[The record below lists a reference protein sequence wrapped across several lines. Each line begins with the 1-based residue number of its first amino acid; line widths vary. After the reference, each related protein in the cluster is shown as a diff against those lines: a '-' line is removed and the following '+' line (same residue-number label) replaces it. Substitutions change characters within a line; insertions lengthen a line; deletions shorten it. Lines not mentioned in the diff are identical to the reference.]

1 MQNQVL
7 FSAIFAVNM
16 SQKPDN
22 VVLKVEGMDC
32 TNCALGITRS
42 LEKKGFKNV
51 YTNFSTGEVTFE
63 SLKSDTEIPLA
74 KDTIHKL
81 GYTVVSE
88 EKQGRFSV
96 IEKKFAFTLPFTL
109 PLLLH
114 MFLPHE
120 HWLNN
125 PVVQII
131 LCLPVF
137 VLGFWHFGKSA
148 FNSLKAGVSN
158 MDVLIFIGSN
168 AAFFYSLA
176 GTFMHYGTHEVHNY
190 LFFETTATIISLV
203 LLGNVLE
210 HRSVKATTSA
220 ISELSKLRPEKAR
233 KIEGNA
239 IVEINTN
246 DIQKGDLLQINTGDK
261 VAVDGK
267 IISGS
272 CQVDESMI
280 TGESIP
286 VEKKEGDEL
295 IGGTILIEGAVK
307 MQAEK
312 VGKETMLSQIIEMVK
327 NAQQAKPELQKL
339 GDKISAIFVPV
350 VVAIAVITFILAH
363 FVFDISLQ
371 KALMNSVAVLVISC
385 PCAMGLATPTAVM
398 VGIGRAA
405 KNGILIKGGSTLE
418 ILAGIKKVV
427 FDKTGTLTTG
437 KFKIQNI
444 QLYSNISLSEVKS
457 ILLALEKHSS
467 HPIAKSL
474 TEQLS
479 KEQIPAKDLVSVSE
493 KKGVG
498 LLGEDK
504 LGNTYM
510 AGSSKILEHIK
521 DIKSHAIYLTVN
533 NQLVAGIDIT
543 DEIKE
548 SASVAI
554 NQLKANL
561 IQPVLLSGDR
571 KEKCIELSE
580 KLGITE
586 VYAEHTPEDKLKKI
600 EQLNNEVATAMVG
613 DGIND
618 APALAKA
625 SIGIS
630 LGGASQ
636 VAIQSAQVIIL
647 NANDLEKI
655 NQSILIGKHTLITI
669 KQNLFWAFFYNVLAI
684 PIAAMGF
691 LNPMIGA
698 LAMAFSDVVV
708 IGNSIRLRSK
718 KIK

>member
-1 MQNQVL
+1 
-7 FSAIFAVNM
+7 M

-63 SLKSDTEIPLA
+63 SFKADTEILLA
-74 KDTIHKL
+74 KDAIHKL

-96 IEKKFAFTLPFTL
+96 IEKKFVFTLPFTIS
-109 PLLLH
+109 LLLH
-114 MFLPHE
+114 MFAPFE
-120 HWLNN
+120 WLHH
-125 PVVQII
+125 PIVQLV
-131 LCLPVF
+131 LCIPVF
-137 VLGFWHFGKSA
+137 ILGFWHFGKSA
-148 FNSLKAGVSN
+148 FNSLKAGISN

-176 GTFMHYGTHEVHNY
+176 GTIMYYGTHQVHNY
-190 LFFETTATIISLV
+190 LFYETTATIITLV
-203 LLGNVLE
+203 LLGNVME
-210 HRSVKATTSA
+210 HRSVKSTTSA
-220 ISELSKLRPEKAR
+220 ISELSKLRPEKAK
-233 KIEGNA
+233 KIEGNS
-239 IVEINTN
+239 IVEINTA
-246 DIQKGDLLQINTGDK
+246 DIKQGDILQINTGDK

-267 IISGS
+267 IIRGA
-272 CQVDESMI
+272 CQIDESMI

-286 VEKKEGDEL
+286 VEKKEGDDL
-295 IGGTILIEGAVK
+295 IGGTILIEGTVQMK
-307 MQAEK
+307 AEK

-350 VVAIAVITFILAH
+350 VVAIAVITFLLA
-363 FVFDISLQ
+363 FFAFDIGLE
-371 KALMNSVAVLVISC
+371 KALMNSIAVLVISC

-418 ILAGIKKVV
+418 VLAGIKKVV

-437 KFKIQNI
+437 KFKIQQI
-444 QLYSNISLSEVKS
+444 KLYAHLNDAEVKS
-457 ILLALEKHSS
+457 ILLSLEKHSS

-474 TEQLS
+474 TQELS
-479 KEQIPAKDLVSVSE
+479 SENIKPLELISVNE
-493 KKGVG
+493 IKGVG
-498 LLGEDK
+498 LLGNDN
-504 LGNTYM
+504 LGNSYM
-510 AGSSKILEHIK
+510 VGSSKISDNNTIQYQH
-521 DIKSHAIYLTVN
+521 SVYLTLN
-533 NQLVAGIDIT
+533 HQLIAGIDIE
-543 DEIKE
+543 DEIKD
-548 SASVAI
+548 SALNTI
-554 NQLKANL
+554 TQLKNTS
-561 IQPVLLSGDR
+561 IQPILLSGDK
-571 KEKCIELSE
+571 KEKCISISE
-580 KLGITE
+580 KLGIDE
-586 VYAEHTPEDKLKKI
+586 VYAEFDPEQKLSKI
-600 EQLNNEVATAMVG
+600 ESLNAQEPTAMVG

-625 SIGIS
+625 AVGIS
-630 LGGASQ
+630 LGNASQ

-647 NANDLEKI
+647 NGQDLDKV
-655 NQSILIGKHTLITI
+655 NQAILIGKHTLITI
-669 KQNLFWAFFYNVLAI
+669 KQNLFWAFFYNVVAI
-684 PIAAMGF
+684 PIAAFGF

-698 LAMAFSDVVV
+698 LAMAFSDVIV

-718 KIK
+718 KLK

>member
-1 MQNQVL
+1 
-7 FSAIFAVNM
+7 M
-16 SQKPDN
+16 SQKPEN
-22 VVLKVEGMDC
+22 VILKVEGMDC
-32 TNCALGITRS
+32 TNCALGITRT

-63 SLKSDTEIPLA
+63 SIQSDKEIPLA
-74 KDTIHKL
+74 KQAIQQL

-88 EKQGRFSV
+88 EKQGNFTAV
-96 IEKKFAFTLPFTL
+96 EKKFAFTLPFTI

-125 PVVQII
+125 PLIQII
-131 LCLPVF
+131 LCIPVF
-137 VLGFWHFGKSA
+137 VVGILHFGKSA

-176 GTFMHYGTHEVHNY
+176 GTIMYYGTHQVHNY
-190 LFFETTATIISLV
+190 LFFETTATIITLV

-210 HRSVKATTSA
+210 HRSVKATTGA
-220 ISELSKLRPEKAR
+220 INELSKLRPEKAL
-233 KIEGNA
+233 KIEGST
-239 IVEINTN
+239 IIEINTN
-246 DIQKGDLLQINTGDK
+246 EIQKGDLLQINTGDK
-261 VAVDGK
+261 VAVDGI
-267 IISGS
+267 IISGT
-272 CQVDESMI
+272 CHVDESMI

-286 VEKKEGDEL
+286 VEKKSGDKL
-295 IGGTILIEGAVK
+295 IGGTILLEGAVK
-307 MQAEK
+307 MRAEK
-312 VGKETMLSQIIEMVK
+312 IGRETMLSQIIEMVK

-339 GDKISAIFVPV
+339 GDKISAIFVPI
-350 VVAIAVITFILAH
+350 VVAIAVITFILSH
-363 FVFDISLQ
+363 YIFDISLQ

-444 QLYSNISLSEVKS
+444 HLYSNISQNEVKS
-457 ILLALEKHSS
+457 ILLALEQHSS

-474 TEQLS
+474 TEQLNNE
-479 KEQIPAKDLVSVSE
+479 KILAKNLISVSE

-498 LLGEDK
+498 LIGRDDF
-504 LGNTYM
+504 GNTYM
-510 AGSSKILEHIK
+510 AGSAKILEHNFQIQ
-521 DIKSHAIYLTVN
+521 SHAVYLTIN
-533 NQLVAGIDIT
+533 KQLVAGIDLS
-543 DEIKE
+543 DDIKD
-548 SASVAI
+548 SAIAAI
-554 NQLKANL
+554 KNLKLNN
-561 IQPVLLSGDR
+561 IKPVLLSGDR
-571 KEKCIELSE
+571 KEKCMEIAAKLTIE
-580 KLGITE
+580 E
-586 VYAEHTPEDKLKKI
+586 VYAEQTPEDKLKKI
-600 EQLNNEVATAMVG
+600 ECLNNESPTAMVG

-625 SIGIS
+625 SVGIS
-630 LGGASQ
+630 LGEASQ

-647 NANDLEKI
+647 NSNDLDKV
-655 NQSILIGKHTLITI
+655 NQSILLGKHTLITI
-669 KQNLFWAFFYNVLAI
+669 KQNLFWAFFYNVIAI

-698 LAMAFSDVVV
+698 LAMAFSDIIV
-708 IGNSIRLRSK
+708 IGNSIRLRTK
-718 KIK
+718 KLK

>member
-1 MQNQVL
+1 
-7 FSAIFAVNM
+7 M

-42 LEKKGFKNV
+42 LEKKGLKNV
-51 YTNFSTGEVTFE
+51 YTNFNTGEVTFE
-63 SLKSDTEIPLA
+63 TYKSDTEIPLA
-74 KDTIHKL
+74 KDAIHKL
-81 GYTVVSE
+81 GYSVISE

-96 IEKKFAFTLPFTL
+96 IEKKFAFTLPFTI

-114 MFLPHE
+114 MFLPHG
-120 HWLNN
+120 WLHH
-125 PVVQII
+125 PIVQLV
-131 LCLPVF
+131 LCIPVF
-137 VLGFWHFGKSA
+137 ILGFWHFGKSA
-148 FNSLKAGVSN
+148 FNSLKVGVSN

-176 GTFMHYGTHEVHNY
+176 GTIMYYGTHEAHNY
-190 LFFETTATIISLV
+190 LFYETTATIITLV
-203 LLGNVLE
+203 LLGNVME
-210 HRSVKATTSA
+210 HRSVKSTTSA

-233 KIEGNA
+233 KIEVNS
-239 IVEINTN
+239 IIEINTT
-246 DIQKGDLLQINTGDK
+246 DIKQGDILQINTGDN

-286 VEKKEGDEL
+286 VEKKVGDEL
-295 IGGTILIEGAVK
+295 IGGTILIEGTVQ
-307 MQAEK
+307 MRAEK

-350 VVAIAVITFILAH
+350 VVAIAVITFLLA
-363 FVFDISLQ
+363 FFAFDIGLE
-371 KALMNSVAVLVISC
+371 KALMNSIAVLVISC

-405 KNGILIKGGSTLE
+405 KNGVLIKGGSTLE
-418 ILAGIKKVV
+418 VLAGIKKVV

-437 KFKIQNI
+437 KFKIQQI
-444 QLYSNISLSEVKS
+444 KLYSHINEADVKS
-457 ILLALEKHSS
+457 ILLSLEKHSS

-474 TEQLS
+474 TQELS
-479 KEQIPAKDLVSVSE
+479 SENIKPLELISVNE

-504 LGNTYM
+504 LGNSYM
-510 AGSSKILEHIK
+510 AGSSKIFDHKTIQYQHE
-521 DIKSHAIYLTVN
+521 IYLTMN
-533 NQLVAGIDIT
+533 NQLIAGIDIA
-543 DEIKE
+543 DEIKD
-548 SASVAI
+548 SALKTI
-554 NQLKANL
+554 TQLKNKS
-561 IQPVLLSGDR
+561 IQPILLSGDR
-571 KEKCIELSE
+571 KDKCISISK
-580 KLGITE
+580 KLDIDE
-586 VYAEHTPEDKLKKI
+586 IYAEFDPEQKLSKI
-600 EQLNNEVATAMVG
+600 ESLNTQEPTAMVG

-625 SIGIS
+625 AVGIS
-630 LGGASQ
+630 LGNASQ
-636 VAIQSAQVIIL
+636 VAIQSAQVVIL
-647 NANDLEKI
+647 NGQDLEKV
-655 NQSILIGKHTLITI
+655 NQAILIGKHTLITI
-669 KQNLFWAFFYNVLAI
+669 KQNLFWAFFYNVVAI
-684 PIAAMGF
+684 PIAAFGF

-698 LAMAFSDVVV
+698 LAMAFSDVIV
-708 IGNSIRLRSK
+708 IGNSIRLRTK
-718 KIK
+718 KLK

>member
-1 MQNQVL
+1 
-7 FSAIFAVNM
+7 M
-16 SQKPDN
+16 SQKPDI

-63 SLKSDTEIPLA
+63 SIKSENEIPLA
-74 KDTIHKL
+74 KETIHKL
-81 GYTVVSE
+81 GYIVVSE

-96 IEKKFAFTLPFTL
+96 IDKKFAFTLPFTI

-114 MFLPHE
+114 MFLPHG
-120 HWLNN
+120 WLHH
-125 PVVQII
+125 PIVQLA

-137 VLGFWHFGKSA
+137 ILGFVHFGKSA

-176 GTFMHYGTHEVHNY
+176 GTIIHYGTHEVHNF
-190 LFFETTATIISLV
+190 LFYETTATIISLV

-210 HRSVKATTSA
+210 HRSVKTTTNA

-233 KIEGNA
+233 KVEGNS
-239 IVEINTN
+239 IIEISTTEIKQG
-246 DIQKGDLLQINTGDK
+246 DILQINTGDK

-267 IISGS
+267 IVSGN

-286 VEKKEGDEL
+286 VDKKTGDEL
-295 IGGTILIEGAVK
+295 IGGTVIIEGTV
-307 MQAEK
+307 QLRAEK
-312 VGKETMLSQIIEMVK
+312 VGKETMLSKIIEMVK
-327 NAQQAKPELQKL
+327 NAQQSKPELQKL
-339 GDKISAIFVPV
+339 GDKISAVFVPI
-350 VVAIAVITFILAH
+350 VVAISIITFIAAY
-363 FVFDISLQ
+363 FIFGIELQ
-371 KALMNSVAVLVISC
+371 KALMNSIAVLVISC

-405 KNGILIKGGSTLE
+405 KNGVLIKGGSTLE
-418 ILAGIKKVV
+418 VLAGIKKIV

-444 QLYSNISLSEVKS
+444 NIYGRLSEAEIKS
-457 ILLALEKHSS
+457 ILLSIEKHSS

-474 TEQLS
+474 THVLNLENIQPIEL
-479 KEQIPAKDLVSVSE
+479 ATVSE

-498 LLGEDK
+498 LMGMDN
-504 LGNTYM
+504 LGNTFM
-510 AGSSKILEHIK
+510 VGSYKILENQKEFPKHSIYVTLNNLLIAGV
-521 DIKSHAIYLTVN
+521 DIE
-533 NQLVAGIDIT
+533 

-548 SASVAI
+548 TAITVI
-554 NQLKANL
+554 NQLKNNL

-571 KEKCIELSE
+571 KEKCVSISH
-580 KLGITE
+580 KLGIDE
-586 VYAEHTPEDKLKKI
+586 VYAEFSPEQKLTKI
-600 EQLNNEVATAMVG
+600 ESLNNESPTAMVG

-625 SIGIS
+625 AVGIS
-630 LGGASQ
+630 LGNASQ
-636 VAIQSAQVIIL
+636 VAIQSAQVVIL
-647 NANDLEKI
+647 NGNDLEKVI
-655 NQSILIGKHTLITI
+655 QAILIGKHTLITI
-669 KQNLFWAFFYNVLAI
+669 KQNLFWAFFYNVIAI
-684 PIAAMGF
+684 PIAALGF

-698 LAMAFSDVVV
+698 LAMAFSDIVV
-708 IGNSIRLRSK
+708 IGNSIRLRTK
-718 KIK
+718 KLK

>member
-1 MQNQVL
+1 MQNKDL
-7 FSAIFAVNM
+7 FSAIFANNM

-63 SLKSDTEIPLA
+63 SFTSESEIPLA
-74 KDTIHKL
+74 KETIHKL

-96 IEKKFAFTLPFTL
+96 IEKKFAFTLPFTI

-114 MFLPHE
+114 MFLPHG
-120 HWLNN
+120 WLHH
-125 PVVQII
+125 PIVQLI
-131 LCLPVF
+131 LCVPVF
-137 VLGFWHFGKSA
+137 ILGFWHFGKSA

-168 AAFFYSLA
+168 AAFFYSLS
-176 GTFMHYGTHEVHNY
+176 GTIMHYGTPEAHNY
-190 LFFETTATIISLV
+190 LFFETTATIITLV
-203 LLGNVLE
+203 LLGNVME
-210 HRSVKATTSA
+210 HRSVKSTTSA

-233 KIEGNA
+233 KVEGNT
-239 IVEINTN
+239 ILEINTS
-246 DIQKGDLLQINTGDK
+246 DIKQGDILQINTGDN

-267 IISGS
+267 ILSGT

-280 TGESIP
+280 SGESIP
-286 VEKKEGDEL
+286 VIKNEGDDL
-295 IGGTILIEGAVK
+295 IGGTILIEGSVR

-350 VVAIAVITFILAH
+350 VVAIAVVTFVLAY
-363 FVFDISLQ
+363 FAFDLGFQ
-371 KALMNSVAVLVISC
+371 KAIMNSIAVLVISC

-418 ILAGIKKVV
+418 VLASIKKVV

-437 KFKIQNI
+437 KFKIEQI
-444 QLYSNISLSEVKS
+444 KLYAHLNESEVKS
-457 ILLALEKHSS
+457 ILLSLEKHSS

-474 TEQLS
+474 TEELS
-479 KEQIPAKDLVSVSE
+479 NQQVKAIELNTVSE

-498 LLGEDK
+498 LLGDDS

-510 AGSSKILEHIK
+510 AGSAKILENIN
-521 DIKSHAIYLTVN
+521 IQNQHAIYLTLN
-533 NQLVAGIDIT
+533 NKLVAGIDIT

-548 SASVAI
+548 STQPTI
-554 NQLKANL
+554 NKLIHSQ

-571 KEKCIELSE
+571 KEKCIALSE
-580 KLGITE
+580 KLGINE
-586 VYAEHTPEDKLKKI
+586 VYAEYNPEQKLEKI
-600 EQLNNEVATAMVG
+600 ESLNNQTPTAMVG

-625 SIGIS
+625 SVGVS
-630 LGGASQ
+630 LGNASK
-636 VAIQSAQVIIL
+636 VAIQSAQVVIL
-647 NANDLEKI
+647 NGNDLEKV
-655 NQSILIGKHTLITI
+655 NESILIGKHTLTTI
-669 KQNLFWAFFYNVLAI
+669 KQNLFWAFFYNVVAI

-698 LAMAFSDVVV
+698 LAMAFSDVIV
-708 IGNSIRLRSK
+708 IGNSIRLRTK
-718 KIK
+718 KLK

>member
-1 MQNQVL
+1 
-7 FSAIFAVNM
+7 M

-22 VVLKVEGMDC
+22 IVLKVEGMDC

-51 YTNFSTGEVTFE
+51 YTNFSTGEVTFDT
-63 SLKSDTEIPLA
+63 LKSETEIPLA

-81 GYTVVSE
+81 GYTVVSQ
-88 EKQGRFSV
+88 EKQGRFSA

-114 MFLPHE
+114 MFVPHS
-120 HWLNN
+120 HWLNH
-125 PVVQII
+125 PLVQII
-131 LCLPVF
+131 LCIPVF
-137 VLGFWHFGKSA
+137 VLGFWHFGRSA
-148 FNSLKAGVSN
+148 FNSLKAGISN
-158 MDVLIFIGSN
+158 MDVLIFIGTN

-176 GTFMHYGTHEVHNY
+176 GTIMFYGTHEVHNY
-190 LFFETTATIISLV
+190 LFFETTATIITLV
-203 LLGNVLE
+203 LLGNVME
-210 HRSVKATTSA
+210 HRSVKSTTSA

-233 KIEGNA
+233 KVEGNL
-239 IVEINTN
+239 IVEINTS
-246 DIQKGDLLQINTGDK
+246 DIKQGDILQINTGDN

-267 IISGS
+267 IISGT

-280 TGESIP
+280 SGESIP
-286 VEKKEGDEL
+286 VLKNVGDEL
-295 IGGTILIEGAVK
+295 IGGTILIEGTVQ

-350 VVAIAVITFILAH
+350 VVAIAVITFVVAF
-363 FVFDISLQ
+363 FVFDIGLQ
-371 KALMNSVAVLVISC
+371 KALMNSIAVLVISC

-418 ILAGIKKVV
+418 VLAGIKKVV

-437 KFKIQNI
+437 KFKIQQI
-444 QLYSNISLSEVKS
+444 HLYAHLNESEVKS
-457 ILLALEKHSS
+457 ILLSLEKHSS

-474 TEQLS
+474 TEELS
-479 KEQIPAKDLVSVSE
+479 GQNINTLELVSVSE

-504 LGNTYM
+504 LGNTFM
-510 AGSSKILEHIK
+510 AGSSKILDNKNVEN
-521 DIKSHAIYLTVN
+521 SHAIYLTLN
-533 NQLVAGIDIT
+533 NQLIAGIDIT

-548 SASVAI
+548 TALPTI
-554 NQLKANL
+554 NQLNNSS

-571 KEKCIELSE
+571 YEKCLALSE

-586 VYAEHTPEDKLKKI
+586 VYAEFNPEQKLAKI
-600 EQLNNEVATAMVG
+600 EILNNQIPTAMVG

-625 SIGIS
+625 SVGIS
-630 LGGASQ
+630 LGNASK
-636 VAIQSAQVIIL
+636 VAIQSAQVIVL
-647 NANDLEKI
+647 NGNDLEKVNEAI
-655 NQSILIGKHTLITI
+655 FIGKHTLITI
-669 KQNLFWAFFYNVLAI
+669 KQNLFWAFFYNVIAI
-684 PIAAMGF
+684 PIAAFGF

-698 LAMAFSDVVV
+698 LAMALSDVIV
-708 IGNSIRLRSK
+708 IGNSIRLRTK
-718 KIK
+718 KLK